1 MFFKNRLF
9 FKKKKEAQ
17 REPESSV
24 QTPLGNRERSLLA
37 ESVHIEEELVPAF
50 VRPIMYLVGVLV
62 VLFIIWA
69 ALTRMKE
76 VARAPGEVIPSG
88 SVKVVQ
94 HLDGGV
100 VSEILTDERK
110 LVEQGAVLLR
120 IDGTQAYADYGQMKA
135 RLDSLRLREERLKSF
150 TEDKTP
156 DFGALGIEQPSMVS
170 SQQEIYVTQLATRDS
185 TLSILDRQID
195 QRKQRVRQLEIALA
209 VAKEHLVLT
218 GELSAMRES
227 LASRQLINRTVLL
240 ETRRAKVTAS
250 GEIARLTEEIG
261 VSKQE
266 LAEIINRRTDTLNQS
281 RRDALA
287 ELGVVRAEMA
297 EVEETLQRLQARVTR
312 LDVRA
317 PIRGYVLDF
326 RVQNVGQVVQPGA
339 LLMQIVS
346 DNAVIEAEVRISP
359 RDIGF
364 VRVGQPVNLRVTSYD
379 YSRFGFVK
387 GRLKRVSASSIVDE
401 NKSTYYQGL
410 VELNNPYVGEVP
422 GRNLLQ
428 PGMTVEAEILTGE
441 KTLLTYLVK
450 PLIDVVSMSF
460 HER

>member
-1 MFFKNRLF
+1 MFFKKRLF
-9 FKKKKEAQ
+9 FKKKEAHQ
-17 REPESSV
+17 KPESPI
-24 QTPLGNRERSLLA
+24 QPPLGSRERSLLA

-50 VRPIMYLVGVLV
+50 VRPILYLVAALVLI
-62 VLFIIWA
+62 FILWS

-100 VSEILTDERK
+100 VAEIVAEERK

-120 IDGTQAYADYGQMKA
+120 IDGTQAHADYGQMKA
-135 RLDSLRLREERLKSF
+135 RLDSLRLREERLKAF

-156 DFGALGIEQPSMVS
+156 NFAALGIAQPGMVS
-170 SQQEIYVTQLATRDS
+170 NQMEIYITQLDTMDS
-185 TLSILDRQID
+185 TLAILDRQID
-195 QRKQRVRQLEIALA
+195 QRKQRIRQLEMALST
-209 VAKEHLVLT
+209 AKEHQSLT
-218 GELSAMRES
+218 GELAEMREN
-227 LASRQLINRTVLL
+227 LASRQLINKTVLL

-250 GEIARLTEEIG
+250 GEIARLKEEIG
-261 VSKQE
+261 VAGNE
-266 LAEIINRRTDTLNQS
+266 LAEMRSRRLDTQNQLL
-281 RRDALA
+281 RDALA
-287 ELGVVRAEMA
+287 ELGVVRAEKA
-297 EVEETLQRLQARVTR
+297 EVEETIQRLQGRVDR
-312 LDVRA
+312 LEVRA
-317 PIRGYVLDF
+317 PIRGYVLDM

-339 LLMQIVS
+339 LLMQVVS
-346 DNAVIEAEVRISP
+346 DNAVMEAEVRISP

-387 GRLKRVSASSIVDE
+387 GSLKRVSASSMVGE
-401 NKSTYYQGL
+401 NKTSYFQGL
-410 VELNNPYVGEVP
+410 VELNNPYVGDVP

-428 PGMTVEAEILTGE
+428 PGMNVEAEILTGE
-441 KTLLTYLVK
+441 KTLLAYLVK

-460 HER
+460 NER